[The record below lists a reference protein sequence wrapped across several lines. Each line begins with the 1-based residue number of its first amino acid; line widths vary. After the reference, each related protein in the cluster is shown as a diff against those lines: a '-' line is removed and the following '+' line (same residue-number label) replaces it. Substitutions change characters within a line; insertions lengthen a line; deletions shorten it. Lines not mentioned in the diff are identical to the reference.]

1 MAQDSLK
8 VVILCEEVVILCEEV
23 VILCEEVVRLI
34 ASVEVQERVEVELSE
49 RVAVSSKL

>member
-8 VVILCEEVVILCEEV
+8 VVILCGEV

-34 ASVEVQERVEVELSE
+34 AFAEVQERVEVELSE
-49 RVAVSSKL
+49 WVAVSSKL

>member
-1 MAQDSLK
+1 MILCEE

-34 ASVEVQERVEVELSE
+34 AFVEVQERVEVELSE
-49 RVAVSSKL
+49 RLAVSSKL